1 MIDCTCRSHQWS
13 GAHRPSQKGP
23 GSMTK
28 QSVPWSTCGGPSCST
43 HHGPWTLQ
51 IKIHCTCLETKS
63 LSAHDLSTNL
73 HYTTVLTCIRY
84 IFLLLK
90 HLQPNYVL
98 LHVNSHLV
106 WEKSILHLGSLDH
119 NCLLSTVLASNKII
133 SLISNIT
140 FLLKEP
146 RTVGDNYKKC

>member
-1 MIDCTCRSHQWS
+1 MIAMGMRIMHFDTITWLCTCCNKVYMIDYTCRSHQWS
-13 GAHRPSQKGP
+13 GAHRPPQKRP

-28 QSVPWSTCGGPSCST
+28 QSMPWSTCGGPSCST

-51 IKIHCTCLETKS
+51 IKIHCTCLFRNKS

-73 HYTTVLTCIRY
+73 HYTRY

-90 HLQPNYVL
+90 HLQPKYVL
-98 LHVNSHLV
+98 FHVNSHLV

-119 NCLLSTVLASNKII
+119 NCLLLTVLASNKIM
-133 SLISNIT
+133 S
-140 FLLKEP
+140 
-146 RTVGDNYKKC
+146 